1 MRVKIVSVS
10 VETVAGRKNYKKAT
24 VIYTF
29 NGQARTQNVM
39 DFANPAVFKTV
50 ASWENNVPTDEVE
63 VEVGKNAGGF
73 NEWRSIGASAG
84 AAQQSDG
91 PASAAPTAPRSGT
104 YQAPVRDFENREER
118 AARQVLIVKQSSLT
132 AALKYL
138 ELKGI
143 TDLTMEDVRDIAQD
157 FTDWVFE
164 GNDNNV

>member
-10 VETVAGRKNYKKAT
+10 IETVAKGRSNYKKAI

-39 DFANPAVFKTV
+39 DFANPAVFKIV
-50 ASWENNVPTDEVE
+50 SGWEGVPPTEEIE

-73 NEWRSIGASAG
+73 NEWRSIGNAASTGGEAG
-84 AAQQSDG
+84 ATA
-91 PASAAPTAPRSGT
+91 PAAAPKSGT

-138 ELKGI
+138 EGQDPSKEQVI
-143 TDLTMEDVRDIAQD
+143 DTAQY

-164 GNDNNV
+164 NGDNDNV